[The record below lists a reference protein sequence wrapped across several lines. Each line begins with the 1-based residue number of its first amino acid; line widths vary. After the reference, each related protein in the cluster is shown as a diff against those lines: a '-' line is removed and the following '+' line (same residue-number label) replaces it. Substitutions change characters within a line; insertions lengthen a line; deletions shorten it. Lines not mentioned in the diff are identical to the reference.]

1 MKSKLLIVLCICN
14 HFCFGQTDIENFT
27 HTIFSKDSMFW
38 HGYNT
43 CQYDL
48 METYLDKNVEF
59 YHDKGGLMT
68 GAKNVMEATRKNICG
83 NPGIK
88 ITRVAI
94 PESINLYPLEQNGQV
109 YGAILV
115 GDHYFYQNGI
125 KTGIAKF
132 THTWLLKGGLWQ
144 MHRILSYDHQPATDI
159 KTISITGKELNMFA
173 GHYSSPQFGQV
184 VIKQSGTILLLENGG
199 KIMELLP
206 KDSSGFY
213 IKGRN
218 IEFRFTKGIKF
229 DVIEN
234 GKLVD
239 EVKFIK

>member
-1 MKSKLLIVLCICN
+1 MKSKLLIVLFICN
-14 HFCFGQTDIENFT
+14 HFCFGQTDRGSFT
-27 HTIFSKDSMFW
+27 PTIFSKDSIFW

-48 METYLDKNVEF
+48 MESYLDKNVEF
-59 YHDKGGLMT
+59 YHDKGGLMI
-68 GAKNVMEATRKNICG
+68 GAKNVIEATRKNICG
-83 NPGIK
+83 MPGVK
-88 ITRVAI
+88 VTRIAV
-94 PESINLYPLEQNGQV
+94 PESIKLYPLEQNGQL
-109 YGAILV
+109 YGAVLS
-115 GDHYFYQNGI
+115 GEHYFYQNEV

-132 THTWLLKGGLWQ
+132 THTWLLKEGRWQ

-173 GHYSSPQFGQV
+173 GNYSSPQFGQV
-184 VIKQSGTILLLENGG
+184 VIKQSGTILLLENGD